1 MLYLCIVFE
10 IKHQNNNN
18 SNNKKQREMK
28 VISTIQELDNAIQQL
43 REEAINNGY
52 DFFNFYI
59 AGEETIR
66 EAAAKYNLTTSH
78 YKGLQGLNYLFL
90 NADDN
95 VQGLSL
101 SSGSALMEFVDVASI
116 EAPVHSNYLIV
127 NRIFKVVQY
136 KDYLLRPFK
145 NYSEKTY
152 HFEFLEPPIKIT
164 VRTPKPNKV
173 SVLTDKKAD
182 AWVAALLEDIKQ
194 SAIAEKAAEARKRG
208 FIKRM
213 SNLTNLPEETFAKNG
228 RINAGIVNI
237 KWEFDEQGKAY
248 TSVDWRVSSD
258 VVLQK
263 LSENGLLGNK

>member
-1 MLYLCIVFE
+1 
-10 IKHQNNNN
+10 
-18 SNNKKQREMK
+18 MK
-28 VISTIQELDNAIQQL
+28 VFTTIKELDNAIQQL
-43 REEAINNGY
+43 REEAKNNGY
-52 DFFNFYI
+52 DFFKFYI

-127 NRIFKVVQY
+127 NRIFKVVKY
-136 KDYLLRPFK
+136 KDYLLRPLKF
-145 NYSEKTY
+145 SSDKTY
-152 HFEFLEPPIKIT
+152 HFEFLETPIKIT
-164 VRTPKPNKV
+164 VRTNKPNKV

-182 AWVAALLEDIKQ
+182 AWVAALLEDIRQ
-194 SAIAEKAAEARKRG
+194 SELAEQAAEQRKKE
-208 FIKRM
+208 FMKRM
-213 SNLTNLPEETFAKNG
+213 SKLTNQPEETFAKSG
-228 RINAGIVNI
+228 RINAGIVWI
-237 KWEFDEQGKAY
+237 KWEFDENGKAY

-258 VVLQK
+258 EVLQK
-263 LSENGLLGNK
+263 LSENGLLENK